1 MASYQRRARA
11 GSDGPALRQPRTAH
25 SKSGQAA
32 QEGAY
37 RTGSGRS
44 GSRAD
49 GTGTRRSSSH
59 RASQASHAS
68 RTGSART
75 ARTAHATHRSRNHKN
90 NNGGKGKH
98 RVLKWVLGIFFGL
111 IGVGLLAG
119 IGVFAYLYITTEVPQ
134 PEKFALAEKT
144 TVYYADGTT
153 PIGSYAEQNR
163 EIISCTDLPDYIGN
177 AIVASEN
184 RTFYTDKGIDLKG
197 IARAFLNN
205 VTTGTRQGGSTITQQ
220 YAERYYLGETTTY
233 VGKAREAILALKIA
247 QTESKD
253 EVLCNYMNTIYLGR
267 NAYGIQA
274 AAKAY
279 FNKDAKDLTLPEA
292 AMIAGIIPAPSTWD
306 PADSPKIAQ
315 QRFNRVLSI
324 MEEDGYITAKQHK
337 EATFPQT
344 AEVAQQNEYQGP
356 NGYLLDMV
364 QRELVGS
371 KAFTKED
378 LATGGYKIVT
388 TIDKAK
394 QDLMQSVGDTRADG
408 MPESIQVGGI
418 AVEQKTGAVVSVYA
432 GSDYLSKPL
441 NNADQ
446 ALFEPGS
453 TMKPF
458 ALLGAAQEG
467 VSFNTMFNGNS
478 HQHFSGITAEVNN
491 ALNINWGNINLYQA
505 TANSV
510 NTVFMNVNEHL
521 TPQRTA
527 KIAHEAGITG
537 DIDETSPYNVL
548 GINALTVWD
557 LAQGHSTIANNG
569 VKNTLHM
576 VAKVQDSKGKDLYN
590 APNENKKVFDAN
602 DCALVQKAMQGTTT
616 SGTAAGVSSAL
627 GGRQVAGKSGTAND
641 ELAASF
647 VGYTP
652 SLMNVWAIWN
662 PDADGN
668 PQVVPAF
675 GGYGVTSTGY
685 PAHLFTEYMSQA
697 LAGTA
702 VEQFTTAK
710 DSGKVGGPD
719 GTWGLGG
726 SKSSSTNGQSGTQN
740 GRSNS
745 DSSSGS
751 TSGQSSTQE
760 FAQQCLNNASY
771 STECPNYPGP
781 PSGGNGG
788 NGDNGSGNGDG
799 GDGGN
804 GGNGDSGGNSGNS
817 NGNGNSGSSD
827 SGGNTGSNSGN
838 GNGTPSGETTGGNS

>member
-11 GSDGPALRQPRTAH
+11 GSNGPAIRKPRTTQ
-25 SKSGQAA
+25 SKTGRAA
-32 QEGAY
+32 QESAY
-37 RTGSGRS
+37 SSASGRRS
-44 GSRAD
+44 GGRTSA
-49 GTGTRRSSSH
+49 GTGTRRSASRNAHGTHSTSH
-59 RASQASHAS
+59 R
-68 RTGSART
+68 
-75 ARTAHATHRSRNHKN
+75 RNHKK
-90 NNGGKGKH
+90 NGGNGKH
-98 RVLKWVLGIFFGL
+98 RVLKWILRIFLGLFG
-111 IGVGLLAG
+111 IGLLAG
-119 IGVFAYLYITTEVPQ
+119 VALFAYLYATTEVPQ

-144 TVYYADGTT
+144 TVYYSDGTT
-153 PIGSYAEQNR
+153 AIGSYAEQNR

-233 VGKAREAILALKIA
+233 AGKAREAILAIKIA
-247 QTESKD
+247 QTESKE

-267 NAYGIQA
+267 NSYGIQA

-279 FNKDAKDLTLPEA
+279 FNKDAKDLTLSEA

-306 PADSPKIAQ
+306 PADNPKIAQ
-315 QRFNRVLSI
+315 QRFKRVLNI
-324 MEEDGYITAKQHK
+324 MQEDGYITAKEHK
-337 EATFPQT
+337 AAAFPQT
-344 AEVAQQNEYQGP
+344 ADVAQQNEYQGP
-356 NGYLLDMV
+356 NGYLLTMV
-364 QRELVGS
+364 RQELVDS

-378 LATGGYKIVT
+378 LDTGGYKIVT

-394 QDLMQSVGDTRADG
+394 QDAMQTVGDTRVDG

-418 AVEQKTGAVVSVYA
+418 AVEQKTGAVVSIYA
-432 GSDYLSKPL
+432 GSDYLTKPL
-441 NNADQ
+441 NNANQ
-446 ALFEPGS
+446 AVFEPGS

-467 VSFNTMFNGNS
+467 VSFDTKFNGNS
-478 HQHFSGITAEVNN
+478 HQHFSGISAEVNN
-491 ALNINWGNINLYQA
+491 ALNINWGTINLYQA

-510 NTVFMNVNEHL
+510 NTVFMDVNEHL

-576 VAKVQDSKGKDLYN
+576 VSQVLDSNGKNLYK
-590 APNENKKVFDAN
+590 APSENKKVFDAN
-602 DCALVQKAMQGTTT
+602 DCELVQKAMLGTTT
-616 SGTAAGVSSAL
+616 TGTASSVSRAL

-697 LAGTA
+697 LKGTA
-702 VEQFTTAK
+702 VEQFTTPK
-710 DSGKVGGPD
+710 DTGKIGGPD
-719 GTWGLGG
+719 GTWGLGSG
-726 SKSSSTNGQSGTQN
+726 SSSS
-740 GRSNS
+740 S
-745 DSSSGS
+745 DSSSNSQQSTTEGNSSSSSGTGS
-751 TSGQSSTQE
+751 NSQSSTPD
-760 FAQQCLNNASY
+760 C
-771 STECPNYPGP
+771 STNPSSAACQNSSNSSNSSNGNESTDS
-781 PSGGNGG
+781 SGGSS
-788 NGDNGSGNGDG
+788 GSDESG
-799 GDGGN
+799 
-804 GGNGDSGGNSGNS
+804 GGNS
-817 NGNGNSGSSD
+817 SGSD
-827 SGGNTGSNSGN
+827 SGGDTGTGDGSS
-838 GNGTPSGETTGGNS
+838 TGGNS

>member
-1 MASYQRRARA
+1 MASYKRRAHS
-11 GSDGPALRQPRTAH
+11 SDRGPALRKPRATQSKTAGTTKT
-25 SKSGQAA
+25 SSTRGPRGKNN
-32 QEGAY
+32 
-37 RTGSGRS
+37 T
-44 GSRAD
+44 SRKPAN
-49 GTGTRRSSSH
+49 TH
-59 RASQASHAS
+59 RASSHK
-68 RTGSART
+68 R
-75 ARTAHATHRSRNHKN
+75 
-90 NNGGKGKH
+90 NGGH

-111 IGVGLLAG
+111 IGLGLAIG
-119 IGVFAYLYITTEVPQ
+119 IGVFAYLYATTEVPQ

-163 EIISCTDLPDYIGN
+163 EIISCEGLPDYVGN

-184 RTFYTDKGIDLKG
+184 RTFYTDKGLDLKG
-197 IARAFLNN
+197 IARAFINN
-205 VTTGTRQGGSTITQQ
+205 VTKGTRQGGSTITQQ
-220 YAERYYLGETTTY
+220 YAERYYMGETTSY
-233 VGKAREAILALKIA
+233 VGKAREAIIAIKIA

-267 NAYGIQA
+267 KSYGIQA
-274 AAKAY
+274 AAKSY
-279 FNKDAKDLTLPEA
+279 FNKDAKDHKA
-292 AMIAGIIPAPSTWD
+292 A
-306 PADSPKIAQ
+306 
-315 QRFNRVLSI
+315 
-324 MEEDGYITAKQHK
+324 E
-337 EATFPQT
+337 FPQT
-344 AEVAQQNEYQGP
+344 ADVTQQNEYAGP

-364 QRELVGS
+364 RRELVAS
-371 KAFTKED
+371 KTFTKED
-378 LATGGYKIVT
+378 LDTGGYKIVT

-394 QDLMQSVGDTRADG
+394 QDAMQSVGDTRADG

-432 GSDYLSKPL
+432 GSDYLSQQL

-446 ALFEPGS
+446 AMFEPGS

-458 ALLGAAQEG
+458 ALLGAAQSG
-467 VSFNTMFNGNS
+467 VNFDTMFNGNS

-527 KIAHEAGITG
+527 KIAHEAGIEG
-537 DIDETSPYNVL
+537 EIDTSSMYNVL

-576 VAKVQDSKGKDLYN
+576 VNKVLSSDNKDLYN
-590 APNENKKVFDAN
+590 APNENKQVFDAN

-616 SGTAAGVSSAL
+616 YGTAAGVSSAL

-652 SLMNVWAIWN
+652 SLLNVWAIWN

-685 PAHLFTEYMSQA
+685 PAHLFEEYMTQA
-697 LAGTA
+697 LQGTA
-702 VEQFTTAK
+702 VEQFTTPK
-710 DSGKVGGPD
+710 DSGKIGGSD

-726 SKSSSTNGQSGTQN
+726 GQRSSSSTTDDEEAKKQAEEEAKRKAEEEAKKQA
-740 GRSNS
+740 
-745 DSSSGS
+745 DAEA
-751 TSGQSSTQE
+751 QQKQE
-760 FAQQCLNNASY
+760 FAQQCLANPSY
-771 STECPNYPGP
+771 STECPNYPGT
-781 PSGGNGG
+781 S
-788 NGDNGSGNGDG
+788 SG
-799 GDGGN
+799 GDGDT
-804 GGNGDSGGNSGNS
+804 GD
-817 NGNGNSGSSD
+817 
-827 SGGNTGSNSGN
+827 T
-838 GNGTPSGETTGGNS
+838 TPTPDDEQKPKPDPQQP

>member
-11 GSDGPALRQPRTAH
+11 GSNGPATRKPRTTQSKTAGSH
-25 SKSGQAA
+25 S
-32 QEGAY
+32 
-37 RTGSGRS
+37 T
-44 GSRAD
+44 
-49 GTGTRRSSSH
+49 SH
-59 RASQASHAS
+59 R
-68 RTGSART
+68 
-75 ARTAHATHRSRNHKN
+75 RNHKKK
-90 NNGGKGKH
+90 GGNGKH
-98 RVLKWVLGIFFGL
+98 RVLKWILRIFLGLLGLGIL
-111 IGVGLLAG
+111 TG
-119 IGVFAYLYITTEVPQ
+119 IGVFAYLYATTEVPQ

-144 TVYYADGTT
+144 TVYYSDGTT
-153 PIGSYAEQNR
+153 AIGSYAEQNR

-233 VGKAREAILALKIA
+233 AGKAREAILAIKIA
-247 QTESKD
+247 QTESKE

-267 NAYGIQA
+267 NSYGIQA

-279 FNKDAKDLTLPEA
+279 FNKDAKDLTLSEA

-306 PADSPKIAQ
+306 PADNPNIAK
-315 QRFNRVLSI
+315 QRFKRVLNI
-324 MEEDGYITAKQHK
+324 MQEDGYITAKERK
-337 EATFPQT
+337 AAAFPET
-344 AEVAQQNEYQGP
+344 AAVAQQNEYQGP
-356 NGYLLDMV
+356 NGYLLTMV
-364 QRELVGS
+364 RQELVDS

-378 LATGGYKIVT
+378 LDTGGYKIVT

-394 QDLMQSVGDTRADG
+394 QDVMQSVGDARVNG
-408 MPESIQVGGI
+408 MPDTLQVGGI
-418 AVEQKTGAVVSVYA
+418 AVEQKTGAVVSIYA
-432 GSDYLSKPL
+432 GSDYLTKPL
-441 NNADQ
+441 NNANQ
-446 ALFEPGS
+446 AVFEPGS

-467 VSFNTMFNGNS
+467 VSFDTKFNGNS
-478 HQHFSGITAEVNN
+478 HQHFSGISAEVNN

-576 VAKVQDSKGKDLYN
+576 VSQVLDSNGKNLYK
-590 APNENKKVFDAN
+590 APSENKKVFDAN
-602 DCALVQKAMQGTTT
+602 DCELVQKAMLGTTT
-616 SGTAAGVSSAL
+616 TGTASSVSRAL

-697 LAGTA
+697 LKGTA
-702 VEQFTTAK
+702 VEQFTTPK
-710 DSGKVGGPD
+710 DTGKIGGPD
-719 GTWGLGG
+719 GTWGLGSG
-726 SKSSSTNGQSGTQN
+726 SSSS
-740 GRSNS
+740 S
-745 DSSSGS
+745 DSSSNSQQSTTEGNSSSSSGTGS
-751 TSGQSSTQE
+751 NSQSSTPD
-760 FAQQCLNNASY
+760 C
-771 STECPNYPGP
+771 STNPSSAACQNSSNSSNSSNGNESTDS
-781 PSGGNGG
+781 SGGSS
-788 NGDNGSGNGDG
+788 GSDESG
-799 GDGGN
+799 
-804 GGNGDSGGNSGNS
+804 GGNS
-817 NGNGNSGSSD
+817 SGSD
-827 SGGNTGSNSGN
+827 SGGDTGTGDGSS
-838 GNGTPSGETTGGNS
+838 TGGNS